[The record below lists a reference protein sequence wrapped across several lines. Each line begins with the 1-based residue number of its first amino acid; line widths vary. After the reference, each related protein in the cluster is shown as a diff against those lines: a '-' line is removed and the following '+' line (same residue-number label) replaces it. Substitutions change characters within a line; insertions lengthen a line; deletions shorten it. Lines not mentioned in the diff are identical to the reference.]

1 MVDVASM
8 CLGIGSLLEN
18 RGCILLCPSGLL
30 SNMPHR
36 GPHTVWYIL
45 GLLGN
50 RHSVRA
56 NRFQSPG
63 SKGAMTVLWPKGL
76 VYTVPSD
83 GASLQDYVCL
93 AGPEGACQALC
104 TGFSPLYL

>member
-1 MVDVASM
+1 MWGVRP
-8 CLGIGSLLEN
+8 LSLSAN
-18 RGCILLCPSGLL
+18 LL

-36 GPHTVWYIL
+36 GPQCLSYMSW
-45 GLLGN
+45 LLGN

-76 VYTVPSD
+76 VYTVPLD

>member
-1 MVDVASM
+1 MS
-8 CLGIGSLLEN
+8 
-18 RGCILLCPSGLL
+18 
-30 SNMPHR
+30 
-36 GPHTVWYIL
+36 W
-45 GLLGN
+45 LLGN

-76 VYTVPSD
+76 VYTVPLD

-93 AGPEGACQALC
+93 AGPEGARQALC